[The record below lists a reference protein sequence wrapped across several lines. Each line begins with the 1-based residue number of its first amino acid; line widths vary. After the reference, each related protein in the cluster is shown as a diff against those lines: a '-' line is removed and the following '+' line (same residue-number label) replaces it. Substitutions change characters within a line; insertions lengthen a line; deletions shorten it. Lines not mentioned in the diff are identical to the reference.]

1 MYGRVYTRRS
11 RGPGLR
17 RLPEVCGD
25 RTSSVPL
32 RSRIRS
38 LRADRCV
45 SELSKGVDGIRE
57 V

>member
-17 RLPEVCGD
+17 RLPELCGD
-25 RTSSVPL
+25 RTSRVPL

-38 LRADRCV
+38 LRADGCV
-45 SELSKGVDGIRE
+45 SELSRGVDGMRD